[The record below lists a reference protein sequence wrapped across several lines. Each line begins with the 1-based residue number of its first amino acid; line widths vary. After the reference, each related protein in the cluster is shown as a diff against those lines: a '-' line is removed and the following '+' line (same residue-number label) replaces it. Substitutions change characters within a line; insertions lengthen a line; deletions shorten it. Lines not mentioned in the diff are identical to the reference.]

1 MYPDFH
7 YLFQSLFGVDI
18 PGLSLVKTFGFFVAL
33 SFLAGA
39 WIIMQELK
47 RKKEQGLLQ
56 PEIVTE
62 ESGKPATNGELVW
75 MAVLGFLV
83 GFKLLGLL
91 MNASEASKDP
101 VGFLLS
107 AKGNLLGGVLLAA
120 LFVYSRYS
128 SRKKN
133 QSDKPKSSRVAI
145 YPHQRVADIIFIAAI
160 GGFGGAKIFNAFETW
175 ENFISDPIGNL
186 LSPSGLTFYGG
197 LIVATVALYVYAR
210 KKKFSF
216 AHLCDAAAPALMLAY
231 GIGRLGCQFS
241 GDGDWGIFN
250 SAYVTQADASLA
262 KSPLVEYEAQVK
274 KYPDQFLDRNLNQ
287 VTPNKYAPAPG
298 WLPDWMFA
306 QNFKHNVNNDGIP
319 IAGYQGDYSH
329 VLPAGVFPTSMY
341 EAAVCILLFVF
352 LWRIRKRFTRPL
364 QMFGVYL
371 VLNGLERFLIELV
384 RVNYKYNWGFIHP
397 TQAEIIAGCL
407 IISGLLLFFFYRPK
421 EKTIPQA

>member
-197 LIVATVALYVYAR
+197 LIVATIALYVYAR

-262 KSPLVEYEAQVK
+262 KSTLVEYEALVK

-341 EAAVCILLFVF
+341 EAAVCILLFIF
-352 LWRIRKRFTRPL
+352 LWRIRKRFNRPL

-397 TQAEIIAGCL
+397 TQAEIISGCL

-421 EKTIPQA
+421 GKTIPQA